1 MRAYISISA
10 LVADVIIG
18 DTMSRTRAAVTAGVV
33 VYNAGEHHAAHDAW
47 EEEWLALESGS
58 DDERFLHGLIQFTAA
73 VYHGRRR
80 NWSGAR
86 KLSHSAGEYLAGLDR
101 EYRGVDL
108 AAVRACLRRLG
119 ADPEYAER
127 ARPPDL
133 RYRGRALSPSDPDVG
148 LDALAIATEV
158 VAEEY
163 GFDEEVVER
172 AVDYARE
179 EETSAQARFRTL
191 LVDFV
196 GERERRGLVYRR
208 LEAHVRRRQRKETD
222 VEGLFEEE

>member
-1 MRAYISISA
+1 M
-10 LVADVIIG
+10 
-18 DTMSRTRAAVTAGVV
+18 RAAVVAGVA

-47 EEEWLALESGS
+47 EEEWLALESGT

-86 KLSHSAGEYLAGLDR
+86 KLSNSAVDYLAGLDATH
-101 EYRGVDL
+101 RGVDL
-108 AAVRACLRRLG
+108 VTVRGYLRRLG

-133 RYRGRALSPSDPDVG
+133 RYRERAVVPAELG
-148 LDALAIATEV
+148 IDALAVAAEV

-163 GFDEEVVER
+163 GFEEETVER
-172 AVDYARE
+172 AVGYARE
-179 EETSAQARFRTL
+179 EEASARARFRTL

-196 GERERRGLVYRR
+196 AERERRGLVYQR
-208 LEAHVRRRQRKETD
+208 LEAHVRRRRREETD
-222 VEGLFEEE
+222 VEGLFD